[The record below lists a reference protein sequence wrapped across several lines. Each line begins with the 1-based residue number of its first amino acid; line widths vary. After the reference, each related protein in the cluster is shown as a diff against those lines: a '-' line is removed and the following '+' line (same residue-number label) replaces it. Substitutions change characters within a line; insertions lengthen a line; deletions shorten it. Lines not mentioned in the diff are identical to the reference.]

1 MAAADLEL
9 ITAAVA
15 RALERFARPGQ
26 SLGPDTDIMAD
37 LDIDSVTV
45 LDVIM
50 ELEDEFD
57 ISVPLELTPKVK
69 TIGDLA
75 AQIAA
80 LRAGEA

>member
-1 MAAADLEL
+1 MAAADLEV
-9 ITAAVA
+9 ITTAVA

-26 SLGPDTDIMAD
+26 SLGADTDIMAD
-37 LDIDSVTV
+37 LEIDSVTV

-57 ISVPLELTPKVK
+57 ISVPLELIPKVR

>member
-1 MAAADLEL
+1 LAAADLEV
-9 ITAAVA
+9 ITTAVA

-26 SLGPDTDIMAD
+26 SLGADTDIMAD
-37 LDIDSVTV
+37 LEIDSVTV

-57 ISVPLELTPKVK
+57 ISVPLELIPKVR